1 MATLQLT
8 QVYLEP
14 RQKAALQ
21 RRAKAKGTKV
31 AEEIRKAVDA
41 YLAGV
46 TAEELE
52 LLDAA
57 TRTAKIHLDQM
68 VAELEGVNRRVDAA
82 LDEMDRTRAES
93 PVARYE
99 ASGESDHRVD
109 GPALQC
115 GRGPGAVG

>member
-1 MATLQLT
+1 MATLRLT

-41 YLAGV
+41 YLAGM

-57 TRTAKIHLDQM
+57 TRAARVQLDEM
-68 VAELEGVNRRVDAA
+68 AAELDGVNRRVDAA
-82 LDEMDRTRAES
+82 LDEMDRIRAES

-99 ASGESDHRVD
+99 VKR
-109 GPALQC
+109 
-115 GRGPGAVG
+115 

>member
-1 MATLQLT
+1 MAVLQLT

-21 RRAKAKGTKV
+21 KRAKAKGTKV
-31 AEEIRKAVDA
+31 AEEIRKAIDA

-57 TRTAKIHLDQM
+57 TRAAKLQLVQEAH
-68 VAELEGVNRRVDAA
+68 G
-82 LDEMDRTRAES
+82 
-93 PVARYE
+93 E
-99 ASGESDHRVD
+99 ASGVSRS
-109 GPALQC
+109 
-115 GRGPGAVG
+115 R

>member
-57 TRTAKIHLDQM
+57 TRAAKLDLDQM
-68 VAELEGVNRRVDAA
+68 AADLERVNRRVDATLA
-82 LDEMDRTRAES
+82 EMDRVRAES

-99 ASGESDHRVD
+99 VKR
-109 GPALQC
+109 
-115 GRGPGAVG
+115 

>member
-21 RRAKAKGTKV
+21 RKAKSKGTKL
-31 AEEIRKAVDA
+31 AEEIRNAVDA

-57 TRTAKIHLDQM
+57 TKAAKRDLDEM
-68 VAELEGVNRRVDAA
+68 VAELDRTNRRVDAVLA
-82 LDEMDRTRAES
+82 EMTRLRAES
-93 PVARYE
+93 PVARY
-99 ASGESDHRVD
+99 DVKR
-109 GPALQC
+109 
-115 GRGPGAVG
+115 